1 MSKSGASGY
10 DKHLLT
16 YGLRKPMRSNLIA
29 ALILIIVGLF
39 FLAKNLGWINGNI
52 GTTLA
57 TWWPA
62 ILVAVGIGMLFGRGK

>member
-1 MSKSGASGY
+1 
-10 DKHLLT
+10 
-16 YGLRKPMRSNLIA
+16 MRSNLIA

-52 GTTLA
+52 GAMLA

-62 ILVAVGIGMLFGRGK
+62 ALVAVGIIMLFGRGK